1 MALQPVIS
9 HHISLPDFATPQSIP
24 PSATVKMSS
33 QATKVPHA
41 RRVTAEPATGSPIEA
56 ATVEPAL
63 EVSVTRSLYR
73 SSTAA
78 PPSARTTTVKPRYRP
93 RKGVVL
99 GTLWI

>member
-9 HHISLPDFATPQSIP
+9 HQISPPDFATPQSIP

-33 QATKVPHA
+33 QATK
-41 RRVTAEPATGSPIEA
+41 A
-56 ATVEPAL
+56 ATVEPVL